1 MAKPIRRVV
10 TGHDQRGRAV
20 VISDGPAP
28 SVHVNT
34 LDPNWFSVDIW
45 RTHET
50 PANIAAK
57 AGEPTEGP
65 RRQLPTSNG
74 TVVRINSG

>member
-1 MAKPIRRVV
+1 
-10 TGHDQRGRAV
+10 
-20 VISDGPAP
+20 
-28 SVHVNT
+28 VHVNT